1 MAKAC
6 LSCGTV
12 NPSNAS
18 FCSRCGKALSS
29 KGATGRSRTQAG
41 RGTEKSMFCRKCNR
55 QMQVKGRDYRYL
67 EPDSPV
73 ELNLVEWECAIL
85 ACNHIIPIRKTGR
98 TKNDLTSL

>member
-12 NPSNAS
+12 NAGNAR

-29 KGATGRSRTQAG
+29 KKTTSVSRTQVG
-41 RGTEKSMFCRKCNR
+41 QGTGKSVFCRKCNK
-55 QMQVKGRDYRYL
+55 QMQVKGRDCRYL

-85 ACNHIIPIRKTGR
+85 ACNHVVPIRKTGR